1 MRWSVRPWRGPGEA
15 GMVLRGL
22 AGGLGAWLIAVA
34 GASAQQNPLTLA
46 EALQRA
52 DAGAY
57 ANRIGSGEAAA
68 QAGEG
73 LRALQGILPTVRL
86 ESGYA
91 RTTDPIGAF
100 GTLLRQRSITQQDF
114 DPARLNTPEAIG
126 NHTGGVV
133 LEQPL
138 VNVDAWLGRRAAAH
152 ATAAREAAATWTTLD
167 TRVDVVRAYYGAVLT
182 AELVATLEAALEA
195 ASGHVRQAEKMVEQG
210 IVTRSDALLARVK
223 AGEIEAQ
230 LIEARGDASLV
241 KRQLAMLFGA
251 PADTAFDLPAEL
263 PSSERVL
270 ALSGI
275 LMAAGAPGESA
286 SVARADVRA
295 AAAGHAAA
303 RADVRR
309 ARSAWL
315 PRLNGMARF
324 DWNSPDYP
332 YDGRENWSVGVVASW
347 TPFAG
352 ASQLA
357 DLHTAEGREQVTRA
371 QAEAARAQAELDAA
385 AKDNAWHVAVE
396 RLRIADDAVEQSE
409 EAHRIVTRKYEGGLA
424 AVVELLG
431 ASAAET
437 EARLRQS
444 RARWDGIV
452 RAAERLQSA
461 GHDPALLVGWA
472 MDP

>member
-1 MRWSVRPWRGPGEA
+1 MESTVRPVRRNGRGGTGVVVA
-15 GMVLRGL
+15 LALGVL
-22 AGGLGAWLIAVA
+22 
-34 GASAQQNPLTLA
+34 SALPAAAQEGVLTLA
-46 EALQRA
+46 EALERA

-57 ANRIGSGEAAA
+57 ANRIGAGEVAA

-73 LRALQGILPTVRL
+73 LQVLRGILPTVRL

-91 RTTDPIGAF
+91 RTTDPIGVF
-100 GTLLRQRSITQQDF
+100 GTTLRQRAITQADF
-114 DPARLNTPEAIG
+114 DPARLNHPEAAA
-126 NHTGGVV
+126 NYSGGVV

-138 VNVDAWLGRRAAAH
+138 VNVEAWLARRTATH
-152 ATAAREAAATWTTLD
+152 ATAAREASSSWTKLG
-167 TRVDVVRAYYGAVLT
+167 TRVEVVRAYYGAVLT
-182 AELVATLEAALEA
+182 AERVVTLEAALDAER
-195 ASGHVRQAEKMVEQG
+195 GHVRQAEKMVEQG
-210 IVTRSDALLARVK
+210 IVTRSDALLAAVK
-223 AGEIEAQ
+223 AGEVEAM
-230 LIEARGDASLV
+230 LVEARGAASLV
-241 KRQLAMLFGA
+241 KRQLAVLLGA
-251 PADTAFDLPAEL
+251 PDDIAFDLPAQL

-270 ALSGI
+270 ALDALSG
-275 LMAAGAPGESA
+275 ASA
-286 SVARADVRA
+286 DALVKRADVRA

-315 PRLNGMARF
+315 PRVNGMARF
-324 DWNSPDYP
+324 DWNSADMP

-352 ASQLA
+352 ASQLGDVRA
-357 DLHTAEGREQVTRA
+357 TEGREQMARA

-385 AKDNAWHVAVE
+385 GRDNAWEVAVE
-396 RLRIADDAVEQSE
+396 RLRIADQAVEQSI

-437 EARLRQS
+437 EARLRRS
-444 RARWDGIV
+444 HARFDAIV

-461 GHDPALLVGWA
+461 GKDPAILAGWA
-472 MDP
+472 QS